1 VRAALASAER
11 GPLVSSIVIVSALA
25 AFAAAIV
32 SGAPALRIAPGIA
45 IVIFL
50 TLTYRALLTWSTLV
64 GVLLVAVLFIPM
76 QRFVLP
82 ASLPFELDPYRVLVA
97 FIITAWAA
105 CLLVDPNVRLRS
117 SGLGPPMVVLV
128 GAIVASI
135 IGNPGRV
142 SAMGPEVIKALSF
155 FMSFVLVFY
164 VIVSVARTRA
174 HLDLFVRILVGGGSL
189 VALAGVIESRTQ
201 KNVFN
206 WLPHVMPFLKPGT
219 LNTIVGDDRGYR
231 AYASAQHPIA
241 LGALLVVLL
250 PLAIYLIKKTGQRR
264 WWLAGMLLAFGALAT
279 MSRTGV
285 LMLIAVV
292 FVYLW
297 LRPKETRRLWPLLLP
312 CLLAIHLVLPGTIGT
327 LKEAFF
333 PKGGLIADQATNVG
347 SRGQGRVADI
357 GPSLHEFAQRPLFGE
372 GFGTRQTDRGPK
384 SAQILDDQ
392 WLGSLLETGLLGT
405 GAWLW
410 LFVRTI
416 RRQARRA
423 KEDSSAEGWLSVG
436 LAASTLAFV
445 VGMLTFDAFS
455 FSQVTVV
462 MFILMALASIH
473 LSHGTARTIG
483 PRAAAE

>member
-1 VRAALASAER
+1 
-11 GPLVSSIVIVSALA
+11 
-25 AFAAAIV
+25 
-32 SGAPALRIAPGIA
+32 
-45 IVIFL
+45 
-50 TLTYRALLTWSTLV
+50 
-64 GVLLVAVLFIPM
+64 
-76 QRFVLP
+76 
-82 ASLPFELDPYRVLVA
+82 
-97 FIITAWAA
+97 
-105 CLLVDPNVRLRS
+105 
-117 SGLGPPMVVLV
+117 
-128 GAIVASI
+128 
-135 IGNPGRV
+135 
-142 SAMGPEVIKALSF
+142 
-155 FMSFVLVFY
+155 
-164 VIVSVARTRA
+164 
-174 HLDLFVRILVGGGSL
+174 
-189 VALAGVIESRTQ
+189 
-201 KNVFN
+201 
-206 WLPHVMPFLKPGT
+206 
-219 LNTIVGDDRGYR
+219 
-231 AYASAQHPIA
+231 
-241 LGALLVVLL
+241 
-250 PLAIYLIKKTGQRR
+250 
-264 WWLAGMLLAFGALAT
+264 

-312 CLLAIHLVLPGTIGT
+312 CLLAIHLVLPGTLGT

-333 PKGGLIADQATNVG
+333 PKGGLIAEQATNVG

-357 GPSLHEFAQRPLFGE
+357 GPSLREFAQRPLFGE
-372 GFGTRQTDRGPK
+372 GFGTRQTDRGPN

-423 KEDSSAEGWLSVG
+423 KEDSSPDGWLSVG

-473 LSHGTARTIG
+473 LSHGMRSTG
-483 PRAAAE
+483 PRAAGE